1 MTRMRLVLVHG
12 TRVSRTQWDLP
23 AYRDLSAD
31 FDVVCPD
38 LPGHGQRAGEG
49 FTTDAA
55 VAAIAAA
62 VESGDRSAPVVLVGH
77 SLGGYMA
84 MVYAA
89 RHPSRLAGLVLIG
102 ASAVPQG
109 LGAAAY
115 RAFASL
121 LPRLGH
127 ERVGRLS
134 NRVLARLAGEETLA
148 VVLAGGASYDATA
161 DAWAGVMQDCRP
173 DLLRDVACPVLL
185 LNGQFDQLGVHAR
198 RFAAHCRD
206 AHVVVVPRA
215 SHLLPITHPALVGA
229 LIRDFASEAVGRA
242 DSGQSTQT

>member
-1 MTRMRLVLVHG
+1 MTRTRLVLVHG

-23 AYRDLSAD
+23 AYRDLGAD

-38 LPGHGQRAGEG
+38 LPGHGQRAGER

-55 VAAIAAA
+55 VAA
-62 VESGDRSAPVVLVGH
+62 VEAGDRAAPVVLVGH

-84 MVYAA
+84 MAYAA
-89 RHPSRLAGLVLIG
+89 RHPSRLSGLVLIG

-127 ERVGRLS
+127 ERVARLS
-134 NRVLARLAGEETLA
+134 NRVLARLAGQETLA

-161 DAWAGVMQDCRP
+161 DAWACVMQDCRP
-173 DLLRDVACPVLL
+173 DLLREVACPVLL

-215 SHLLPITHPALVGA
+215 SHLLPITHPALVSG

>member
-1 MTRMRLVLVHG
+1 MTRRRLVLVHG

-23 AYRDLSAD
+23 AYRDLGAD

-38 LPGHGQRAGEG
+38 LPGHGQRAGER

-62 VESGDRSAPVVLVGH
+62 VEAGDAAAPVALVGH
-77 SLGGYMA
+77 SLGGYMSMA
-84 MVYAA
+84 YAA
-89 RHPSRLAGLVLIG
+89 RHPSRLSGLVLIG

-127 ERVGRLS
+127 ERVARLS
-134 NRVLARLAGEETLA
+134 NRVLARLAGQETLA

-161 DAWAGVMQDCRP
+161 DAWACVMQDCRP
-173 DLLRDVACPVLL
+173 DLLREVACPVLL

-215 SHLLPITHPALVGA
+215 SHLLPITHPALVGG